1 MDEPTAQTSEQTLP
15 GLIRFTLEQLRNLRL
30 KGPPNFQHEQ
40 YAEVWQALAA
50 AGNSL
55 TDQIENLR
63 VEGHEQWE
71 TGDEAS
77 IQQFGR
83 FAVPQGKEFMRNVLR
98 ELGSLGTFEADDVEK
113 EDVEQESLK
122 EGVIQKEV
130 IGRKAIKTEAVE
142 TPLQDTALP
151 SIECRSTLLFLP
163 ENQHILNKNTATNS
177 FKTPTVPRPADYK
190 TPPRGP
196 SFSPITPPQPNNVSS
211 STVPPHPPLQYPD
224 DQRFQSYL
232 SSINFNDDEN
242 PHSMFDLPTP
252 TDVQREISPPPQ
264 LASQSA
270 SAPEAPTEQEYM
282 ASVRLVVENIESLVF
297 LMLPEPEGRSR
308 VIG

>member
-15 GLIRFTLEQLRNLRL
+15 GLIRFTLEHLRNLRL

-55 TDQIENLR
+55 IDQIENLR
-63 VEGHEQWE
+63 FEGHEQWE

-77 IQQFGR
+77 IQQFGSR

-122 EGVIQKEV
+122 EGAIQKEV

-142 TPLQDTALP
+142 TPPQDTVLP
-151 SIECRSTLLFLP
+151 SIERRSTLLFLP
-163 ENQHILNKNTATNS
+163 KTSAPLTKHSYQLVQDSHSASSSRLQDFTPWSILLAHHTAATQQRFFQHRST
-177 FKTPTVPRPADYK
+177 TPTPPVSRRPTLPVLPLIDQLQRR
-190 TPPRGP
+190 RGLA
-196 SFSPITPPQPNNVSS
+196 FHV
-211 STVPPHPPLQYPD
+211 
-224 DQRFQSYL
+224 RR
-232 SSINFNDDEN
+232 
-242 PHSMFDLPTP
+242 PHSHRRAKGSFTSTTARLSACFGTGN
-252 TDVQREISPPPQ
+252 TCRARVHGQRE
-264 LASQSA
+264 
-270 SAPEAPTEQEYM
+270 TCCGEY
-282 ASVRLVVENIESLVF
+282 
-297 LMLPEPEGRSR
+297 R
-308 VIG
+308 VSCIFDAARA

>member
-55 TDQIENLR
+55 IDQIENLR
-63 VEGHEQWE
+63 FEGHEQWE

-130 IGRKAIKTEAVE
+130 IGREAIKTGAVE
-142 TPLQDTALP
+142 TPLQDTVLP
-151 SIECRSTLLFLP
+151 SIERRSTLLFLP
-163 ENQHILNKNTATNS
+163 ENQHITNKTQSPTRSRLPQCLVQQTTRLHPVVHPSRPSHRRNPTTFLPAPFHHTHPS
-177 FKTPTVPRPADYK
+177 STPTTNASNPTSHRSTSTTTRTRIQCSTSPLPQTCKGKSHLHHSSPLSLLRHRKRLQSKSIWPA
-190 TPPRGP
+190 
-196 SFSPITPPQPNNVSS
+196 
-211 STVPPHPPLQYPD
+211 
-224 DQRFQSYL
+224 
-232 SSINFNDDEN
+232 
-242 PHSMFDLPTP
+242 
-252 TDVQREISPPPQ
+252 
-264 LASQSA
+264 
-270 SAPEAPTEQEYM
+270 
-282 ASVRLVVENIESLVF
+282 
-297 LMLPEPEGRSR
+297 
-308 VIG
+308 